1 MVINKYININ
11 SPMEEAVVNYFT
23 QLITH
28 STTNTIVLLAISVI
42 EGDDKLLTDDIIFRI
57 NMLLLTDSNNELNS
71 VTTYDNED
79 LYYLLME
86 VLFVF
91 RPLRTKYAS
100 YYNDVVLKDKM
111 KTHFSYLLVFLIGNI
126 FLGLLNFVIIKL
138 VVFDK
143 IDFININFDKLTK
156 ILKCT

>member
-11 SPMEEAVVNYFT
+11 SPMEEAVVNYFA

-42 EGDDKLLTDDIIFRI
+42 EGDDKLLTDIIFRI

-79 LYYLLME
+79 L
-86 VLFVF
+86 
-91 RPLRTKYAS
+91 
-100 YYNDVVLKDKM
+100 
-111 KTHFSYLLVFLIGNI
+111 II
-126 FLGLLNFVIIKL
+126 F
-138 VVFDK
+138 
-143 IDFININFDKLTK
+143 
-156 ILKCT
+156 